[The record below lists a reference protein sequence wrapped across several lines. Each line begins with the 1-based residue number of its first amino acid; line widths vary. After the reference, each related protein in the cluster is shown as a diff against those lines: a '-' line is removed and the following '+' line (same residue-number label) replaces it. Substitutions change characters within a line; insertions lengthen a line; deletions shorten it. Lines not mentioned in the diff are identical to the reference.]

1 MTHPL
6 FFEDLAEGQRF
17 TSAPAPMD
25 RDRLLAFAA
34 EFDPQ
39 PQHISDQAAATSQFG
54 QLVAS
59 GWHTA
64 AITMR
69 LTVDAFFGRFPG
81 GGLGAQVDTLA
92 WRRPVLPGDTL
103 YAVIEI
109 TALRPSRSR
118 PERGVASIHTTTYNQ
133 HDQAVMEQS
142 AAVMLPRRP
151 VTTT

>member
-1 MTHPL
+1 MTEPL
-6 FFEDLAEGQRF
+6 YFEDLAEGQRF
-17 TSAPAPMD
+17 IAEPVPME
-25 RDRLLAFAA
+25 RGRLLAFAA

-39 PQHISDQAAATSQFG
+39 PQHTSDEAAAGSQFG
-54 QLVAS
+54 RLVAS

-64 AITMR
+64 ALTMR
-69 LTVDAFFGRFPG
+69 MQVDTFFSHFPG

-103 YAVIEI
+103 YAVVEI

-118 PERGVASIHTTTYNQ
+118 PERGIASIHTTTYNQ
-133 HDQAVMEQS
+133 RDEAVMEQS

-151 VTTT
+151 VAET